1 MLHLKTFGRRAG
13 LPGLRGPTT
22 RWLVVVLA
30 LGPASAAAQQLPC
43 DHPSALGPS
52 RDLYCIE
59 LVPAPGITGVS
70 GRVELGH
77 IPGPFTVAVGP
88 DGRPRFRLILSVA
101 GLPSPQSLG
110 SYRTYVAWVT
120 PPMMDALVSQGAVR
134 NGRNP
139 LGTVDLEKF
148 TFLVT
153 AEPSVHVKGPSGR
166 MVLRGQSPAT
176 RLFPPDLVQFSIG
189 SMAQPGMGG
198 HQEHRAMHD
207 PGAGPADSGSR
218 WTTVPMPPGIT
229 MLPAEMALRPD
240 EAAWLPSAKAPPARP
255 REVVHL
261 ENGDT
266 LRLEAGLVNR
276 TLKGR
281 GYTMFAF
288 NGQQPGPLIEVAR
301 GSAITV
307 AFTNHLPQPTSV
319 HWHGI
324 RLDNPNDGTPGMTQ
338 PAVPPGGEFTYR
350 LRFPDAGIY
359 WYHPHVREDIQQE
372 LGLYG
377 NLLVRPPEGE
387 GYGPANR
394 EAVLMLDDLLIDD
407 AGPVP
412 LGKESPTHALMG
424 RFGNL
429 LLVNGEPHY
438 GLKVKRGEVVRFY
451 LTNAANARTLNLS
464 FPGARMKLVA
474 SDVGKYEREEWV
486 ESVVIAPAERYVVD
500 VRFDRPG
507 RVALLNRVRGLD
519 HLYGRFFAE
528 TDTLG
533 VVEVAR
539 DRIGHDIGTGFT
551 ALRRDTAAAAEL
563 ERYRVRAKGAPE
575 KTLIL
580 TLETH
585 GLPTLTQRL
594 MQLDSI
600 YFPPV
605 EWSGTMP
612 MMNWASTG
620 RQVRWILRDP
630 ETGRENMDIAWR
642 FNRGDP
648 VRIHLVNQ
656 RQSVHAM
663 QHPIHLHGQRF
674 LVLAVNG
681 VPNRNLVW
689 KDTVLVPAGGT
700 VDILLDPSNPG
711 RWMLHC
717 HIAEHL
723 SAGMMMPFTVE

>member
-1 MLHLKTFGRRAG
+1 MPPHLRRTP
-13 LPGLRGPTT
+13 LL
-22 RWLVVVLA
+22 LFSLA
-30 LGPASAAAQQLPC
+30 LGPAPTAAQQRPC
-43 DHPSALGPS
+43 DDPSPLGPS

-70 GRVELGH
+70 GRLELGH
-77 IPGPFTVAVGP
+77 IPGPFTVAVGS

-120 PPMMDALVSQGAVR
+120 PPMMDAPVSHGAVR
-134 NGRNP
+134 NGRNT
-139 LGTVDLEKF
+139 LGIVDLEKF

-153 AEPSVHVKGPSGR
+153 AEASARVKEPSGR
-166 MVLRGQSPAT
+166 KVLRGQSPAT

-189 SMAQPGMGG
+189 SMAQPGTGEQ
-198 HQEHRAMHD
+198 HEHGAMHH
-207 PGAGPADSGSR
+207 PGAGSADSGSR

-240 EAAWLPSAKAPPARP
+240 EAAWLPSGKAPPARP
-255 REVVHL
+255 RELVHL

-276 TLKGR
+276 TLNGR

-288 NGQQPGPLIEVAR
+288 NGQQPGPLIEVPR

-307 AFTNHLPQPTSV
+307 AFINHLPQPTSV

-324 RLDNPNDGTPGMTQ
+324 RLENPNDGTPGMTQ

-394 EAVLMLDDLLIDD
+394 EVVLMLDDLLVDD
-407 AGPVP
+407 SGPVP
-412 LGKESPTHALMG
+412 LGRESPTHALMG

-438 GLKVKRGEVVRFY
+438 RLTVKRGEVVRFY

-464 FPGARMKLVA
+464 FPGARMKVVA
-474 SDVGKYEREEWV
+474 SDVGTYEREEWV
-486 ESVVIAPAERYVVD
+486 ESVVIAPAERYVVH

-507 RVALLNRVRGLD
+507 TVALVNRVRGLD

-539 DRIGHDIGTGFT
+539 DRIGHDIGTSFT

-563 ERYRVRAKGAPE
+563 ERYRVRAQGAPE

-585 GLPTLTQRL
+585 GLPALTQRL

-630 ETGRENMDIAWR
+630 ETGRENMNIDWR